1 MSMCEAR
8 SASPDRPTDVL
19 KAARVR
25 FSFEHHDKLG
35 KGSYALDG
43 MMIDAPVY
51 KQVSTSTVDHNDPMI
66 APSDEILLGKRG
78 ATLMGW
84 RPACT
89 II

>member
-1 MSMCEAR
+1 M
-8 SASPDRPTDVL
+8 

-51 KQVSTSTVDHNDPMI
+51 KQVNTYDHSVRRASHADREGLAAGHVRTFNTTSSSFLDY
-66 APSDEILLGKRG
+66 G
-78 ATLMGW
+78 
-84 RPACT
+84 
-89 II
+89 